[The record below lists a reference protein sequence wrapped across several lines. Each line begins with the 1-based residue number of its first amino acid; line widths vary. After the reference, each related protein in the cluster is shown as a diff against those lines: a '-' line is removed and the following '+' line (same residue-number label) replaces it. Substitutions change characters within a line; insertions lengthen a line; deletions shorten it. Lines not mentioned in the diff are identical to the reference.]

1 MAINTSAIETFVENI
16 GQANNVLDV
25 DNLGLKRTVSKKFAK
40 MLGGVKSA
48 TARVGDSDYTLTKG
62 GAVSMLEMLDEGESL
77 APSYDASGALDI
89 NSDVNKDTVVFGGKF
104 ESNTFNTV
112 DGQQIPAASAQTVT
126 GKSIMLYDAVVA
138 NKVAVTLKSD
148 GPIVAEGVTLDNRNG
163 EIAKVSN
170 SSNSALKVYGCNPKS
185 VAMKD
190 VTVYA
195 NRNGANN
202 LVGVNYLYNGLEV
215 WGGTDTKNIVF
226 ENCQLLGK
234 FTNNAI
240 NVYGCADNSVITVK
254 NCWFDTVSNVLRLS
268 NTTNATNVTINFEN
282 CVIEHWEGETATAES
297 KNDWAGFCIC
307 QDYTSG
313 VKSANK
319 CVNTPEAKEQ
329 STANANANNL
339 FAPTKIKINIK
350 NCRGPKGPIQF
361 AEGETAADYCQTG
374 IATQLCYVYRDCATP
389 DLLPY
394 DPACYPAIN
403 VEYTAEPTVQKASI
417 PAE

>member
-1 MAINTSAIETFVENI
+1 MALNTTLVENFVANI
-16 GQANNVLDV
+16 GQENNVLPV
-25 DNLGLKRTVSKKFAK
+25 DDLGLSKTISKKFAK
-40 MLGGVKSA
+40 MLGNVKSTSA
-48 TARVGDSDYTLTKG
+48 TIDGNEYVLT
-62 GAVSMLEMLDEGESL
+62 GAGACAMLQTLDEGKGLE
-77 APSYDASGALDI
+77 PSYNGAALDI
-89 NSDVNKDTVVFGGKF
+89 NTDVEKPTVVIGGAF
-104 ESNTFNTV
+104 ESKATTTQVV
-112 DGQQIPAASAQTVT
+112 DGQEVQIPAASAQIVT
-126 GKSIMLYDAVVA
+126 GKSISLYDASISD
-138 NKVAVTLKSD
+138 KVAVTLKSD
-148 GPIVAEGVTLDNRNG
+148 GPIVAEGVVLDNRDG
-163 EIAKVSN
+163 SIAQASN
-170 SSNSALKVYGCNPKS
+170 NSNSALKVSGCNPKS

-190 VTVYA
+190 VKVYGSSSA
-195 NRNGANN
+195 GANQ
-202 LVGVNYLYNGLEV
+202 LYNGLEV
-215 WGGTDTKNIVF
+215 WGGTNTKNIVF

-268 NTTNATNVTINFEN
+268 NITNATNVTINFEN
-282 CVIEHWEGETATAES
+282 CVIEHWEGDTATADS

-313 VKSANK
+313 VKSGNK

-329 STANANANNL
+329 STANAIANNL

-374 IATQLCYVYRDCATP
+374 IATQLCYVIRDCATP
-389 DLLPY
+389 YLLPY
-394 DPACYPAIN
+394 DPACYPTLN
-403 VEYTAEPTVQKASI
+403 VEYAAAPTVQKASI